1 MSGVFSG
8 GTTGGGSCVVQDGSC
23 SITSSGMQKR
33 NTPSATFS
41 VTNVENTGGL
51 AYAAAMNHDADGDSD
66 GTTIVVT
73 R

>member
-1 MSGVFSG
+1 
-8 GTTGGGSCVVQDGSC
+8 
-23 SITSSGMQKR
+23 MQKR